1 ETGPGKNLQA
11 ITVSTFSPQYIEF
24 ARFVGRIRRL
34 RRIRHFTTSTC
45 QQFENTGKNLSVL
58 PPISHRDVTSQ

>member
-1 ETGPGKNLQA
+1 MNLHA
-11 ITVSTFSPQYIEF
+11 
-24 ARFVGRIRRL
+24 FVGRIRRL

-58 PPISHRDVTSQ
+58 PPISHRDVTSL

>member
-1 ETGPGKNLQA
+1 MPDALRLSGLRELCNILNLH
-11 ITVSTFSPQYIEF
+11 T
-24 ARFVGRIRRL
+24 FVGRIRRL

-58 PPISHRDVTSQ
+58 PPISHRDVTSL